1 MNRNT
6 EYLWD
11 GYGLY
16 QYSNNGLILTGVSGN
31 QDRISYAIKE
41 GTVCIQK
48 YAFKNMTHLEIIT
61 IPSSLK
67 EIEEEAFIHGN
78 RNIYF
83 DIAEDNPFFTFQD
96 HMLID
101 KRDKKLLFY
110 TGNEKT
116 VRIPETVEC
125 IASEAF
131 RACPSE
137 VIVFHDHMKEIHPDA
152 LTGCRL
158 KKAVFTS
165 KEAEL
170 YFPYRDIR
178 MRQYMLEGFGKNHQI
193 FDFARYD
200 EALLSGFMEADR
212 IREISARLLYP
223 YHLSKEN
230 EERFREILEDNLVY
244 AVMASGEDNDAE
256 TIIRLTKCHVIH
268 EENIDM
274 VLETLHSLQDL
285 ECYAVMLDYKNTN
298 MKKQAFDFT
307 L

>member
-31 QDRISYAIKE
+31 QDRISYAVKD
-41 GTVCIQK
+41 GTVSIKK
-48 YAFKNMTHLEIIT
+48 YAFKNMTHLEVIT

-67 EIEEEAFIHGN
+67 AIEEEAFIHGD
-78 RNIYF
+78 RNLYF
-83 DIAEDNPFFTFQD
+83 DIAEDNPVFIFQD

-116 VRIPETVEC
+116 VRIPVNVEN

-137 VIVFHDHMKEIHPDA
+137 VIVFHDHIKEIHPDA

-165 KEAEL
+165 KEAEI

-178 MRQYMLEGFGKNHQI
+178 MRQYMLEGFGRNHYI

-200 EALLSGFMEADR
+200 EALLSGFMESDR

-244 AVMASGEDNDAE
+244 AVMASGEENDSD
-256 TIIRLTKCHVIH
+256 TLIRLTKCHVIH

-285 ECYAVMLDYKNTN
+285 ESYAVMLDYKNTT
-298 MKKQAFDFT
+298 MKQQAFDFT